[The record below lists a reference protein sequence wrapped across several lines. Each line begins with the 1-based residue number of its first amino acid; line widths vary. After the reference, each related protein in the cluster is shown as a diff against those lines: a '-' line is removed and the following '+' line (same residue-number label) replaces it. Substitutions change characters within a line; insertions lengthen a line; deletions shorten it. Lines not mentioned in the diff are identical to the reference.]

1 MKITY
6 GRQEIREEDISAVV
20 ETLKSDF
27 LTQGPKVTE
36 FEKIVAEKHNV
47 NYAVAFSNGTTAL
60 HACYH
65 VFGVKEGDEVI
76 SPAVTFAA
84 SSNGALYCGAKSV
97 LCDIN
102 LETFCIDI
110 DQIELKISEKTRV
123 ITPVSLGGYPVDLKR
138 VKEIAEKNNLYVLYD
153 AAHAIGSNRDGD
165 FGLKYADL
173 AILSFHP
180 VKHIATGEGGM
191 VLTNDQGLY
200 DKLCTFRTHGITKN
214 SALFKNEADG
224 DWYYEM
230 QELGQN
236 YRMCDILAA
245 LGVSQVNR
253 LEENVVSRNKI
264 ADRYENE
271 LGKVKGITL
280 PPTAPVGSLHA
291 YHLYPI
297 LFENLEIK
305 KFVFEYMRNK
315 NIFCQ
320 VHYVPL
326 NFMPYYQEKFGY
338 AKGDFPN
345 SEDYYYRALSIPMF
359 HSMRDEEQTYII
371 ETLKEALS
379 SYR

>member
-6 GRQEIREEDISAVV
+6 GRQEIKEEDIHAVV

-27 LTQGPKVTE
+27 LTQGPKITE
-36 FEKIVAEKHNV
+36 FEQIVAEKHNAK
-47 NYAVAFSNGTTAL
+47 YAVAFSNGTTAL

-65 VFGVKEGDEVI
+65 VFGIKEGDEVI

-84 SSNGALYCGAKSV
+84 SSNGALYCGATSV
-97 LCDIN
+97 LCDIDP
-102 LETFCIDI
+102 ETFCIDI
-110 DQIELKISEKTRV
+110 DQIEGKITDKTKV
-123 ITPVSLGGYPVDLKR
+123 LTPVSLGGYPVDLKR
-138 VKEIAEKNNLYVLYD
+138 VREIADKYDLRVLYD

-165 FGLKYADL
+165 FGLNYADL

-191 VLTNDQGLY
+191 VLTNNKELY
-200 DKLCTFRTHGITKN
+200 DALCSFRTHGITKN
-214 SALFKNEADG
+214 PDLFKNDPDG
-224 DWYYEM
+224 EWYYEM

-245 LGVSQVNR
+245 LGVSQVKR
-253 LEENVVSRNKI
+253 LEENVAARNKVATRYAEEL
-264 ADRYENE
+264 ADVE
-271 LGKVKGITL
+271 GIEL
-280 PPTAPVGSLHA
+280 PPRAGLDSLHS

-297 LFENLEIK
+297 RFENLAVK
-305 KFVFEYMRNK
+305 KYVFEYMKKR

-326 NFMPYYQEKFGY
+326 NFMPYYQEQFGY

-345 SEDYYYRALSIPMF
+345 AEEYYFRALSIPMF
-359 HSMRDEEQTYII
+359 HSMNNEEQTYII
-371 ETLKEALS
+371 ATLKEALA
-379 SYR
+379 SYE